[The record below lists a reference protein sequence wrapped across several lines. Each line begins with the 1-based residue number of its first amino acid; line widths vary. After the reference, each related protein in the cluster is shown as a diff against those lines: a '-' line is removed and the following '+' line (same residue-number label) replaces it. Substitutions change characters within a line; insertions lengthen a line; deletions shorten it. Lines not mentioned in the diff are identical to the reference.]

1 MQLEQYIDYT
11 NLKPDATR
19 ADIEEL
25 CKIAKERGYA
35 NVCVNGAYVS
45 LCRQLLRGSGVGVA
59 CVVGFPL
66 GASATEVKAFE
77 AAKAVEDGADE
88 IDMVMAVGAL
98 KGGDFDY
105 VANDLKGGDFDY
117 VTKDIAA
124 VKHACGVTLK
134 VIIEECLL
142 TDEQIAEAA
151 KICVRSGADI
161 VKTSTGFSKAGAT
174 LHAVEIIKAN
184 CGDLGIKA
192 AGGIRDAETARAFI
206 EAGATRIGASA
217 KL

>member
-1 MQLEQYIDYT
+1 MQLEQYIDFT

-35 NVCVNGAYVS
+35 NVCVNGAYVA

-66 GASATEVKAFE
+66 GASTTEVKAFE

-105 VANDLKGGDFDY
+105 VA
-117 VTKDIAA
+117 KDIAA

-184 CGDLGIKA
+184 CGSLGIKA

>member
-25 CKIAKERGYA
+25 CKIARERGYA
-35 NVCVNGAYVS
+35 NVCVNGAYVA
-45 LCRQLLRGSGVGVA
+45 LCRQLLRGSGVGIA

-66 GASATEVKAFE
+66 GASKTEVKAFE

-98 KGGDFDY
+98 KD
-105 VANDLKGGDFDY
+105 GDFDY

-174 LHAVEIIKAN
+174 LHAIEIIKAN

>member
-35 NVCVNGAYVS
+35 NVCVNGAYVA

-66 GASATEVKAFE
+66 GASTTEVKAFE

-98 KGGDFDY
+98 KDGDFDY
-105 VANDLKGGDFDY
+105 VA
-117 VTKDIAA
+117 KDIAA

-151 KICVRSGADI
+151 RICVRSGADI

-174 LHAVEIIKAN
+174 LHAIGIIKAN

-192 AGGIRDAETARAFI
+192 AGGIRDADTARAFI

>member
-35 NVCVNGAYVS
+35 NVCVNGAYVA

-105 VANDLKGGDFDY
+105 VAND
-117 VTKDIAA
+117 IAA

-142 TDEQIAEAA
+142 TDEQIAEAT

-184 CGDLGIKA
+184 CGSLGIKA

>member
-1 MQLEQYIDYT
+1 MQLEQYIDFT

-35 NVCVNGAYVS
+35 NVCVNGEYVA

-66 GASATEVKAFE
+66 GASTTEVKAFE

-105 VANDLKGGDFDY
+105 VAND
-117 VTKDIAA
+117 IAA

-142 TDEQIAEAA
+142 TDEQIAEAT

-184 CGDLGIKA
+184 CGSLGIKA

>member
-45 LCRQLLRGSGVGVA
+45 LCRQLLRGSGVGIA

-66 GASATEVKAFE
+66 GASTTEVKAFE
-77 AAKAVEDGADE
+77 AAKAVADGADE

-98 KGGDFDY
+98 KD
-105 VANDLKGGDFDY
+105 GDFDY

-174 LHAVEIIKAN
+174 LHAIEIIKAN

>member
-1 MQLEQYIDYT
+1 MQLEQYIDFT

-105 VANDLKGGDFDY
+105 VA
-117 VTKDIAA
+117 KDIAA

-174 LHAVEIIKAN
+174 LHAIEIIKAN

>member
-35 NVCVNGAYVS
+35 NVCVNGAYVA

-66 GASATEVKAFE
+66 GASTTEVKAFE

-88 IDMVMAVGAL
+88 IDMVMAIGAL

-105 VANDLKGGDFDY
+105 VAN
-117 VTKDIAA
+117 DIAA

-142 TDEQIAEAA
+142 TYEQIAEAA

-174 LHAVEIIKAN
+174 LHAIEIIKAN

>member
-35 NVCVNGAYVS
+35 NVCVNGAYVA

-66 GASATEVKAFE
+66 GASTTEVKAFE

-105 VANDLKGGDFDY
+105 VAN
-117 VTKDIAA
+117 DIAA

>member
-25 CKIAKERGYA
+25 CKIAKKRGYA
-35 NVCVNGAYVS
+35 NVCVNGAYVA

-66 GASATEVKAFE
+66 GASTTEVKAFE

-105 VANDLKGGDFDY
+105 VA
-117 VTKDIAA
+117 KDIAA

-184 CGDLGIKA
+184 CGSLGIKA
-192 AGGIRDAETARAFI
+192 AGGIRDADTARTFI

>member
-25 CKIAKERGYA
+25 CRTAKARGYA
-35 NVCVNGAYVS
+35 NVCVNGAYVA

-66 GASATEVKAFE
+66 GASTTEVKAFE

-105 VANDLKGGDFDY
+105 VA
-117 VTKDIAA
+117 KDIAA

-174 LHAVEIIKAN
+174 LHAIEIIKAN

>member
-35 NVCVNGAYVS
+35 NVCVNGAYVA

-66 GASATEVKAFE
+66 GASTTEVKAFE

-88 IDMVMAVGAL
+88 IDMLMAVGAL

-105 VANDLKGGDFDY
+105 VA
-117 VTKDIAA
+117 KDIAA

-174 LHAVEIIKAN
+174 LHAIGIIKAN

>member
-11 NLKPDATR
+11 NIKPDATR

-35 NVCVNGAYVS
+35 NVCVNGAYVA
-45 LCRQLLRGSGVGVA
+45 LCKQLLRGSGVGVA

-66 GASATEVKAFE
+66 GASTTEVKAFE

-105 VANDLKGGDFDY
+105 VA
-117 VTKDIAA
+117 KDIAA

-174 LHAVEIIKAN
+174 LHAIEIIKAN
-184 CGDLGIKA
+184 CGSLGIKA

>member
-105 VANDLKGGDFDY
+105 VAND
-117 VTKDIAA
+117 IAA

-174 LHAVEIIKAN
+174 LHAIEIIKAN

>member
-35 NVCVNGAYVS
+35 NVCVNGAYVA

-66 GASATEVKAFE
+66 GASTTEVKAFE

-98 KGGDFDY
+98 KDGDFDY
-105 VANDLKGGDFDY
+105 VA
-117 VTKDIAA
+117 KDIAA

-174 LHAVEIIKAN
+174 LHAIGIIKAN

-192 AGGIRDAETARAFI
+192 AGGIRDADTARAFI

>member
-35 NVCVNGAYVS
+35 NVCVNGAYVA

-59 CVVGFPL
+59 CVIGFPL
-66 GASATEVKAFE
+66 GASTTEVKAFE

-98 KGGDFDY
+98 KDGDFDY
-105 VANDLKGGDFDY
+105 VA
-117 VTKDIAA
+117 KDIAA

-174 LHAVEIIKAN
+174 LHAIEIIKAN

>member
-25 CKIAKERGYA
+25 WKIAKERGYA
-35 NVCVNGAYVS
+35 NVCVNGAYVA

-66 GASATEVKAFE
+66 GASTTEVKAFE

-98 KGGDFDY
+98 KDGDLDY
-105 VANDLKGGDFDY
+105 VAN
-117 VTKDIAA
+117 DIAA

-174 LHAVEIIKAN
+174 LHAIEIIKAN

>member
-35 NVCVNGAYVS
+35 NVCVNGAYVA

-66 GASATEVKAFE
+66 GASTTEVKAFE

-105 VANDLKGGDFDY
+105 VAN
-117 VTKDIAA
+117 DIAA

-174 LHAVEIIKAN
+174 LHAIEIIKAN
-184 CGDLGIKA
+184 CGSLGIKA

>member
-35 NVCVNGAYVS
+35 NVCVNGAYVA

-66 GASATEVKAFE
+66 GASTTEVKAFE

-105 VANDLKGGDFDY
+105 VAND
-117 VTKDIAA
+117 IAA

-142 TDEQIAEAA
+142 TDEQIAEAT

-174 LHAVEIIKAN
+174 LHAIEIIKAN
-184 CGDLGIKA
+184 CGSLGIKA

>member
-105 VANDLKGGDFDY
+105 VA
-117 VTKDIAA
+117 KDIAA

-151 KICVRSGADI
+151 RICVRSGADI

-174 LHAVEIIKAN
+174 LHAIEIIKAN

>member
-25 CKIAKERGYA
+25 CKITKERGYA
-35 NVCVNGAYVS
+35 NVCVNGAYVA
-45 LCRQLLRGSGVGVA
+45 LCKQLLRGSGVGVA

-66 GASATEVKAFE
+66 GASTTEVKAFE

-105 VANDLKGGDFDY
+105 VA
-117 VTKDIAA
+117 KDIAA
-124 VKHACGVTLK
+124 AKHACGVTLK

-151 KICVRSGADI
+151 RICVRSGADI

-174 LHAVEIIKAN
+174 LHAIEIIKAN

>member
-1 MQLEQYIDYT
+1 MQLGQYIDYT

-35 NVCVNGAYVS
+35 NVCVNGAYVA

-66 GASATEVKAFE
+66 GASTTEVKAFE

-105 VANDLKGGDFDY
+105 VAND
-117 VTKDIAA
+117 IAA

-151 KICVRSGADI
+151 RICVRSGADI

-174 LHAVEIIKAN
+174 LHAIEIIKAN
-184 CGDLGIKA
+184 CGSLGIKA

>member
-35 NVCVNGAYVS
+35 NVCVNGAYVA

-59 CVVGFPL
+59 CVIGFPL
-66 GASATEVKAFE
+66 GASTTEVKAFE

-98 KGGDFDY
+98 KDGDFDY
-105 VANDLKGGDFDY
+105 VA
-117 VTKDIAA
+117 KDIAA

-174 LHAVEIIKAN
+174 LHAVGIIKAN

>member
-19 ADIEEL
+19 VDIEEL

-35 NVCVNGAYVS
+35 NVCVNGAYVA
-45 LCRQLLRGSGVGVA
+45 LCKQLLRGSGVGVA

-66 GASATEVKAFE
+66 GASTTEVKAFE

-105 VANDLKGGDFDY
+105 VA
-117 VTKDIAA
+117 KDIAA

-174 LHAVEIIKAN
+174 LHAIEIIKAN

>member
-35 NVCVNGAYVS
+35 NVCVNGAYVA

-66 GASATEVKAFE
+66 GASTTEVKAFE

-98 KGGDFDY
+98 KDGDLDY
-105 VANDLKGGDFDY
+105 VA
-117 VTKDIAA
+117 KDIAA

-151 KICVRSGADI
+151 QICVRSGADI

-174 LHAVEIIKAN
+174 LHAIGIIKAN

-192 AGGIRDAETARAFI
+192 AGGIRDADTARAFI

>member
-35 NVCVNGAYVS
+35 NVCVNGAYVA

-66 GASATEVKAFE
+66 GASTTEVKAFE
-77 AAKAVEDGADE
+77 AAKAVADGADE

-98 KGGDFDY
+98 KDGDFDY
-105 VANDLKGGDFDY
+105 VA
-117 VTKDIAA
+117 KDIAA

-174 LHAVEIIKAN
+174 LHAIEIIKAN

>member
-35 NVCVNGAYVS
+35 NVCVNGAYVA

-66 GASATEVKAFE
+66 GASKTEVKAFE

-98 KGGDFDY
+98 KDGDFDY
-105 VANDLKGGDFDY
+105 VA
-117 VTKDIAA
+117 KDIAA

-174 LHAVEIIKAN
+174 LHAIEIIKAN

>member
-35 NVCVNGAYVS
+35 NVCVNGAYVA

-66 GASATEVKAFE
+66 GASTTEVKAFE

-105 VANDLKGGDFDY
+105 VA
-117 VTKDIAA
+117 KDIAA
-124 VKHACGVTLK
+124 VKHDCGVTLK

-142 TDEQIAEAA
+142 TDEQIAEAT

-174 LHAVEIIKAN
+174 LHAIEIIKEN

>member
-25 CKIAKERGYA
+25 CRTAKARGYA
-35 NVCVNGAYVS
+35 NVCVNGAYVA

-66 GASATEVKAFE
+66 GASTTEVKAFE

-88 IDMVMAVGAL
+88 IDMVMAIGAL

-105 VANDLKGGDFDY
+105 VA
-117 VTKDIAA
+117 KDIAA

-174 LHAVEIIKAN
+174 LHAIGIIKAN

>member
-35 NVCVNGAYVS
+35 NVCVNGAYVA

-66 GASATEVKAFE
+66 GASTTEVKAFE

-105 VANDLKGGDFDY
+105 VAN
-117 VTKDIAA
+117 DIAA

-184 CGDLGIKA
+184 CGSLGIKA
-192 AGGIRDAETARAFI
+192 AGGIRDADTARTFI

>member
-35 NVCVNGAYVS
+35 NVCVNGAYVA

-66 GASATEVKAFE
+66 GASTTEVKAFE

-98 KGGDFDY
+98 KGGDLDY
-105 VANDLKGGDFDY
+105 VA
-117 VTKDIAA
+117 KDIAA

-151 KICVRSGADI
+151 RICVRSGADI

-174 LHAVEIIKAN
+174 LHAIEIIKAN

>member
-35 NVCVNGAYVS
+35 NVCVNGAYVA
-45 LCRQLLRGSGVGVA
+45 LCRHLLRGSGVGVA

-66 GASATEVKAFE
+66 GASTTEVKAFE

-98 KGGDFDY
+98 KDGDFDY
-105 VANDLKGGDFDY
+105 VA
-117 VTKDIAA
+117 KDIAA

-174 LHAVEIIKAN
+174 LHAIEIIKAN

>member
-35 NVCVNGAYVS
+35 NVCVNGAYVA

-66 GASATEVKAFE
+66 GASTTEVKAFE

-98 KGGDFDY
+98 KDGDFDY
-105 VANDLKGGDFDY
+105 VAN
-117 VTKDIAA
+117 DIAA

-174 LHAVEIIKAN
+174 LHAIEIIKAN

>member
-1 MQLEQYIDYT
+1 MQLEQYIDFT

-35 NVCVNGAYVS
+35 NVCVNGAYVA

-105 VANDLKGGDFDY
+105 VAND
-117 VTKDIAA
+117 IAA

-142 TDEQIAEAA
+142 TDEQIAEAT

-174 LHAVEIIKAN
+174 LHAIEIIKAN
-184 CGDLGIKA
+184 CASLGIKA
-192 AGGIRDAETARAFI
+192 AGGIRDVETARAFI

>member
-35 NVCVNGAYVS
+35 NVCVNGAYVA

-66 GASATEVKAFE
+66 GASTTEVKAFE

-98 KGGDFDY
+98 KDGDLDY
-105 VANDLKGGDFDY
+105 VAN
-117 VTKDIAA
+117 DIAA

-174 LHAVEIIKAN
+174 LHAIEIIKAN

>member
-1 MQLEQYIDYT
+1 MQLEQYIDFT

-35 NVCVNGAYVS
+35 NVCVNGAYVA

-105 VANDLKGGDFDY
+105 VAND
-117 VTKDIAA
+117 IAA

-142 TDEQIAEAA
+142 TDEQIAEAT

-184 CGDLGIKA
+184 CGSLGIKA

>member
-35 NVCVNGAYVS
+35 NVCVNGAYVA

-66 GASATEVKAFE
+66 GASTTEVKAFE

-105 VANDLKGGDFDY
+105 VAND
-117 VTKDIAA
+117 IAA

-151 KICVRSGADI
+151 RICVRSGADI

-174 LHAVEIIKAN
+174 LHAIEIIKAN
-184 CGDLGIKA
+184 CGSLGIKA

>member
-25 CKIAKERGYA
+25 CRTAKARGYA

-66 GASATEVKAFE
+66 GASTTEVKAFE

-98 KGGDFDY
+98 KGGDIDY
-105 VANDLKGGDFDY
+105 VA
-117 VTKDIAA
+117 KDIAA

-142 TDEQIAEAA
+142 SEAQIAEAA
-151 KICVRSGADI
+151 RICVRSGADI

-174 LHAVEIIKAN
+174 LHAIEIIKAN
-184 CGDLGIKA
+184 SGDLGIKA

>member
-35 NVCVNGAYVS
+35 NVCVNGAYVA

-66 GASATEVKAFE
+66 GASTTEVKAFE

-105 VANDLKGGDFDY
+105 VAND
-117 VTKDIAA
+117 IAA

-151 KICVRSGADI
+151 RICVRSGADI

-174 LHAVEIIKAN
+174 LHAVGIIKAN